1 MTEVINITQTRPSME
16 NKVQFKYGVEAQVN
30 DSFTVFWA
38 VLLHDVFV
46 ENSAKSILRIY
57 ILFPLQLH

>member
-1 MTEVINITQTRPSME
+1 MTEVINITQTSPSME
-16 NKVQFKYGVEAQVN
+16 NKVQFKYGVEAEVS

-38 VLLHDVFV
+38 VQLHDVSG
-46 ENSAKSILRIY
+46 ENSEKSILRIY

>member
-16 NKVQFKYGVEAQVN
+16 NKVQFKYGVEAEVN

-38 VLLHDVFV
+38 VLLHDVSG